1 MLDKFLS
8 MMELKES
15 DLKEWLR
22 PVEDPDL
29 GMPLLELGL
38 IYEAKPVEKVDGK
51 HNVHVKMTLTSPGC
65 PAAGYLVEQIRKRME
80 EHPQVKECKV
90 ELVWDPK
97 WDPKT
102 MASDEAKEEL
112 GIW

>member
-1 MLDKFLS
+1 MSEDEKKQLEERVI
-8 MMELKES
+8 MTLKTIYDPEI
-15 DLKEWLR
+15 
-22 PVEDPDL
+22 PVDIY
-29 GMPLLELGL
+29 ELGL
-38 IYEAKPVEKVDGK
+38 IYDVVVNDDASLYI
-51 HNVHVKMTLTSPGC
+51 KMTLTSPGC